1 MRITIISDV
10 KSEVIISE
18 GMLTVINPV
27 KVEFDEMGRKEPE
40 SPAAPEEEVVSPP
53 PSKKKSPV
61 KKKLQLDMNKAFAL
75 WNAGWSYVKIA
86 DEMGVSVPT
95 LKSRMR
101 EWTPPE
107 EASEETIF
115 EEN

>member
-53 PSKKKSPV
+53 PLEK
-61 KKKLQLDMNKAFAL
+61 
-75 WNAGWSYVKIA
+75 
-86 DEMGVSVPT
+86 EVSC
-95 LKSRMR
+95 K
-101 EWTPPE
+101 E
-107 EASEETIF
+107 EAPA
-115 EEN
+115 